1 MVFTSIESIIQ
12 KAKDNPGV
20 KRVAVAG
27 AELDHV
33 IEAVLRAR
41 KDGIAEPFLIG
52 NKVSVKQLVENA
64 GGSLPDEQYIDIAS
78 DDPMDI
84 CFKAIEL
91 VKENKADLIMK
102 GSVNTREIL
111 KAVLDKERGLEH
123 EQLITQFSFAKIP
136 GCHKLVV
143 LNDPAITPHPTLEQK
158 ARAIRMI
165 AKTLRNM
172 GYDETIRVAALCAAE
187 TVSIKIPESM
197 DAAELTTMSNNGE
210 FPGVCVFGPIQLD
223 SALVPEIAKLKKS
236 SNPVAGNADV
246 LLFPDLAAGNL
257 TSKMLTVFG
266 GGISV
271 GMVIGA
277 CVPISVTSRAATAE
291 AKYESLAM
299 ASCAAMKRT
308 AG

>member
-1 MVFTSIESIIQ
+1 MVFHSIDAIIE
-12 KAKDNPGV
+12 KAKASAEI

-33 IEAVLRAR
+33 VEAVLRAR
-41 KDGIAEPFLIG
+41 KDGIAEPYLIG
-52 NKVSVKQLVENA
+52 RKEEIKKLVSSF
-64 GGSLPDEQYIDIAS
+64 GGDIPEEQYIDVPS
-78 DDPMDI
+78 NDPMEI

-91 VKENKADLIMK
+91 INQNKADFIMK
-102 GSVNTREIL
+102 GNLNTREVL
-111 KAVLDKERGLEH
+111 KAVLNKERGLRH
-123 EQLITQFSFAKIP
+123 EKLITQFSFAMIP
-136 GCHKLVV
+136 GYHKLVV

-158 ARAIRMI
+158 AQAIRMI

-187 TVSIKIPESM
+187 TISEKIPESM
-197 DAAELTTMSNNGE
+197 DAAELTKMSDEGE
-210 FPGVCVFGPIQLD
+210 FPDVCVFGPIQLD

-236 SNPVAGNADV
+236 TNPVAGNADV

-266 GGISV
+266 GGVSV

-277 CVPISVTSRAATAE
+277 DVPISVTSRAATAD

-299 ASCAAMKRT
+299 ASCAAVKRS
-308 AG
+308 